1 MIYERR
7 ASPLHATRASVA
19 ALWCAALACVSL
31 TSAHPLAL
39 GAVLVAALGAGAL
52 AGVGEAVRRAARAGL
67 VLGLLFALINPLVSR
82 EGLTVVARL
91 GDWGPLGQADVT
103 LEAIVYGL
111 LFGARTLCLM
121 LVAGLYA
128 TCVDPDAILRGLR
141 RFGFRSALTASLAT
155 RLVPVLA
162 RDGRRLAEAQRCR
175 PRPTGRTLVLRATAA
190 GALERA
196 MDVAATLEVRGFGAG
211 RRPPAARVPLSRHD
225 LAFLAS
231 ALGLL
236 AVAVAGPLS
245 GLLRFDAYPRL
256 DAAGGAGPWA
266 LAAATVLMA
275 LAPFADRRGI
285 AP

>member
-7 ASPLHATRASVA
+7 ASPLHAARASIA
-19 ALWCAALACVSL
+19 ALWCVALACVGL
-31 TSAHPLAL
+31 TSTHPLAL
-39 GAVLVAALGAGAL
+39 GAVLVATLAAGSF
-52 AGVGEAVRRAARAGL
+52 AGVGEQIRRAARAGL
-67 VLGLLFALINPLVSR
+67 LLGLLFALINPLVSR
-82 EGLTVVARL
+82 EGLTVIARL

-103 LEAIVYGL
+103 LEATVYGL
-111 LFGARTLCLM
+111 LFGARTLCLI

-128 TCVDPDAILRGLR
+128 TCVDPDEILRGLR

-175 PRPTGRTLVLRATAA
+175 PRPGGRTLVVRATAA

-211 RRPPAARVPLSRHD
+211 RRPPAARRPLSRHD

-231 ALGLL
+231 ALGLI

-245 GLLRFDAYPRL
+245 GVLRFDAYPRL
-256 DAAGGAGPWA
+256 DAAGGTGPFV
-266 LAAATVLMA
+266 LAVAAVVTA

-285 AP
+285 VP